1 MVSKREDL
9 LIKLFNAREIDVDEV
24 SPLPQ
29 LMSKSVLVATERKFC
44 RRGLDFGGRLDW
56 IGIRMLLVLR
66 F

>member
-1 MVSKREDL
+1 MLREVDM
-9 LIKLFNAREIDVDEV
+9 DEV

-29 LMSKSVLVATERKFC
+29 LISKYVLVATERKFC

-56 IGIRMLLVLR
+56 IGIRILLVLK

>member
-1 MVSKREDL
+1 MLREMDM
-9 LIKLFNAREIDVDEV
+9 DEV

-29 LMSKSVLVATERKFC
+29 LMSKSVLVGTERKFC

-56 IGIRMLLVLR
+56 IGIRILLVLR